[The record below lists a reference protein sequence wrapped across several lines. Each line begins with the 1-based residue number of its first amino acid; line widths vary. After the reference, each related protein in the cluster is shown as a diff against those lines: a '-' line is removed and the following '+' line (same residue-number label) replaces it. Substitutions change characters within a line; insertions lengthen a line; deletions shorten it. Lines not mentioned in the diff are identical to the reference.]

1 MHEIKNLKEKLC
13 RELEEY
19 SQKGRLDMQTLQV
32 IDTIA
37 HTVKN
42 LNKILDEEAK
52 SGFSEGYNYG
62 SNYSSRGSSNYSNG
76 YPDYNYGSVRGNW
89 NAYSGRYPMGN
100 DMMIDRLRSLM
111 NETNDERTRQE
122 FQNFINRM
130 EHM

>member
-76 YPDYNYGSVRGNW
+76 YPDYNYG
-89 NAYSGRYPMGN
+89 RYPMGN